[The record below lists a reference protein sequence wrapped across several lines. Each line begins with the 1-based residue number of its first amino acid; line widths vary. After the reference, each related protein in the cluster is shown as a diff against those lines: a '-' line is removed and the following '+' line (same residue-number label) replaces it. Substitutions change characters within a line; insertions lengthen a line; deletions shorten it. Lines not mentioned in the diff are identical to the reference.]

1 MDKTSE
7 GSFRTVPKI
16 LPFRYTGKVRG
27 NRGENMERKKTWIYL
42 LTAVVII
49 CGWIGMA
56 YMGYQQA
63 VETLETSVKEIK
75 LEHSLQIQEIEA
87 AIQEVNMESVVLR
100 RDVNAL
106 NEEIRTFNDGLDDM
120 LIQLEIIDTNII
132 DSEQVQL
139 EISSY
144 LDELDERLSALQKSL
159 EILEVAPDEKN

>member
-1 MDKTSE
+1 MTKFLEAYS
-7 GSFRTVPKI
+7 GTVPKL
-16 LPFRYTGKVRG
+16 LPFSYTGKVRKV
-27 NRGENMERKKTWIYL
+27 RGENMEGKKTWIYL
-42 LTAVVII
+42 LTGVIII

-63 VETLETSVKEIK
+63 IEILDASVKEIK
-75 LEHSLQIQEIEA
+75 LEHSMQIQEIQA
-87 AIQEVNMESVVLR
+87 RIQEVNMESATLR
-100 RDVNAL
+100 EDVNAL
-106 NEEIRTFNDGLDDM
+106 NGEIKRFNDGLDDM

-159 EILEVAPDEKN
+159 ETLEAAPDEKN